1 MAVEG
6 AVEGA
11 DAVVDAVDVVV
22 AGDKYNF
29 THEPLIHGPLFGDRE
44 A

>member
-29 THEPLIHGPLFGDRE
+29 THEPLTPDSWSVVRGL
-44 A
+44 